1 MVLELNSGSACC
13 ETAVLTLL
21 IFLDLSY
28 CGLTEA
34 KMIMSSIIPL
44 TISQLLLIM
53 KSMYISSVSVC
64 ANTNA
69 CGLKIKH

>member
-1 MVLELNSGSACC
+1 MVLELNSGSAYC
-13 ETAVLTLL
+13 ETTVLTLL

-34 KMIMSSIIPL
+34 KMIMSSVIPL

-53 KSMYISSVSVC
+53 KSMYISFVSVY